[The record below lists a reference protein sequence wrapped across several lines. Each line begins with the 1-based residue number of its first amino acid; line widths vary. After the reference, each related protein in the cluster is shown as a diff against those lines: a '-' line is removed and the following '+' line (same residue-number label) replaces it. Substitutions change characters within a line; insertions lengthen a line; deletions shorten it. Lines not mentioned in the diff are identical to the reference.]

1 MSLMEKELKQASDT
15 IKNVLLTNKET
26 IAKIGKAFRERN
38 LGGITTIARGSSN
51 NAVQY
56 FKALNEIVG
65 EKMVSPLNLS
75 VVSVYKSKVDLS
87 NNLVVA
93 VSQSGKS
100 TDTLLAIRE
109 AKRTGAMTVAV
120 TNNPESDL
128 AAECDFNLYIA
139 ADKELSVAATKTFMG
154 QLACLYLLA
163 NAIVPKTAKMNLSL
177 MPAKIREFLAGS
189 EDKMQEFALATKNI
203 KNASI
208 LTRGFLM
215 AIANEMSLKLI
226 ETCYVFCRAFSTA
239 EFMHGPLALIEEGT
253 NVIMLAPSGELEEE
267 FIAMATRLSLLGA
280 NIISFTDIPKIKEI
294 STYCFEMPT
303 VSSLENPFIYTSA
316 IQLYAAS
323 LAKVLGHNPDKP
335 RNLQKVTITV

>member
-1 MSLMEKELKQASDT
+1 MKELKEGSET
-15 IKNVLLTNKET
+15 IKNILLANKDT
-26 IAKIGKAFRERN
+26 IAKIGMAFKERK
-38 LGGITTIARGSSN
+38 LTGITTIARGSSN

-75 VVSVYKSKVDLS
+75 VVTVYNSKVDLS
-87 NNLVVA
+87 ENLVVA

-100 TDTLLAIRE
+100 TDTLLAVRE
-109 AKRTGAMTVAV
+109 AKSSGAMTVAV
-120 TNNPESDL
+120 TNNPESEL
-128 AAECDFNLYIA
+128 ARECDYHIFIA

-154 QLACLYLLA
+154 QLACLYLLS

-177 MPAKIREFLAGS
+177 MPAKLREFFTES
-189 EDKMQEFALATKNI
+189 EDKMLQFALATKNI
-203 KNASI
+203 KNTII

-215 AIANEMSLKLI
+215 AIADELGLKLT
-226 ETCYVFCRAFSTA
+226 ETCYIFCRAFSTA

-267 FIAMATRLSLLGA
+267 FISMATRLSLLGA

-294 STYCFEMPT
+294 SSHCFEMPT
-303 VSSLENPFIYTSA
+303 MQSLENPFIYTAA

-323 LAKVLGHNPDKP
+323 LASVLGLNPDKP

>member
-1 MSLMEKELKQASDT
+1 MSLMMKELKQASET
-15 IKNVLLTNKET
+15 IKNALLTNRET
-26 IAKIGKAFRERN
+26 VEKIGKAFKERN
-38 LGGITTIARGSSN
+38 LCGITTIARGSSN

-75 VVSVYKSKVDLS
+75 VVSVYNSKVDLS
-87 NNLVVA
+87 KNLVVA

-100 TDTLLAIRE
+100 TDTLLAVKE

-120 TNNPESDL
+120 TNNPESEL
-128 AAECDFNLYIA
+128 AVQCDYQLYIA

-154 QLACLYLLA
+154 QLACLYMLA

-177 MPAKIREFLAGS
+177 MPAKIREFLQ
-189 EDKMQEFALATKNI
+189 ENQDKMQEFALATKNV
-203 KNASI
+203 KNAII

-215 AIANEMSLKLI
+215 AIANELSLKLM

-253 NVIMLAPSGELEEE
+253 NVIMLAPNGELEEE
-267 FIAMATRLSLLGA
+267 YIAMATRLSLLGA
-280 NIISFTDIPKIKEI
+280 NIISFTNIPKIKEI
-294 STYCFEMPT
+294 SAHCFEMPAM
-303 VSSLENPFIYTSA
+303 SSLENPFIYTSA

-323 LAKVLGHNPDKP
+323 LARVLGYNPDKP
-335 RNLQKVTITV
+335 RNLRKVTITV